1 MPASPVYIASTGMI
15 TPVGHNTATTQAAI
29 AAGISASAISI
40 HYNKNYSPMRM
51 ALIPEQALPPL
62 NPLLDSVGLSP
73 RQQRLLRI
81 ATPALIETLSQL
93 PPTNPPALF
102 LALPESIPGCP
113 FIAPDNFL
121 VALETQSG
129 VTLNKAA
136 SKMFSSGRAGGIE
149 AINAAIDFLS
159 ADGNTVALVGGVDS
173 HADLLLLGVLDSV
186 NRVLADNISDAF
198 IPGEA
203 AGFLLLVSE
212 QAKNYLPH
220 PPKGKVYPPGIAS
233 EPGHRYS
240 KEPYKGDGLAQ
251 AFAQAIQNGQPN
263 LIEAIFSSLN
273 GESFGAKE
281 LGIAFMRNTS
291 AFAAQAKTEHPADC
305 IGDVGAAFAPILI
318 AYALHT
324 QNNSQL
330 CYCSS
335 ENANRAAVI
344 IKTT

>member
-1 MPASPVYIASTGMI
+1 MPTIYIAATGMI
-15 TPVGHNTATTQAAI
+15 TPVGQNTANTQAAI

-73 RQQRLLRI
+73 RQKRLLRI
-81 ATPALIETLSQL
+81 ATPALIETISQL
-93 PPTNPPALF
+93 PPASPPALF

-129 VTLNKAA
+129 VTLNKAV
-136 SKMFSSGRAGGIE
+136 SKIFSSGRAGGIE
-149 AINAAIDFLS
+149 AIKAAIDFLS
-159 ADGNTVALVGGVDS
+159 DSGSAVALVGGVDTY
-173 HADLLLLGVLDSV
+173 ADLLLLGVLDSA
-186 NRVLADNISDAF
+186 NRILADNISDAF
-198 IPGEA
+198 VPGEA

-220 PPKGKVYPPGIAS
+220 PPKAIIYPPGIAS
-233 EPGHRYS
+233 ESGHRYS
-240 KEPYKGDGLAQ
+240 DEAYRGDGLAQ
-251 AFAQAIQNGQPN
+251 AFTQAIQNGQAN
-263 LIEAIFSSLN
+263 LIESIFSSLN

-281 LGIAFMRNTS
+281 LGVAFIRNKS

-318 AYALHT
+318 ANALYT
-324 QNNSQL
+324 QNTSQL

-335 ENANRAAVI
+335 ENAN
-344 IKTT
+344 